1 MAQVCFSDFILKSR
15 FREMTSGF
23 ISHIV
28 LQYLQKL
35 FFFFTQ
41 TLNLFSKNQ
50 QHQIICMDGIK
61 LTFISRSIGLV
72 RMAPWKEI
80 ITLVVT
86 NRKTAD

>member
-35 FFFFTQ
+35 FFFFYPNTEPIFKKPAAPDY
-41 TLNLFSKNQ
+41 LHGWNQ
-50 QHQIICMDGIK
+50 VNIH
-61 LTFISRSIGLV
+61 FEVNRSSSNGTME
-72 RMAPWKEI
+72 R
-80 ITLVVT
+80 
-86 NRKTAD
+86 NYYSGCD

>member
-1 MAQVCFSDFILKSR
+1 MAQVCFSDFILKMHEIR
-15 FREMTSGF
+15 HFHEMTSGF

-35 FFFFTQ
+35 FFFTQ

-61 LTFISRSIGLV
+61 
-72 RMAPWKEI
+72 W
-80 ITLVVT
+80 
-86 NRKTAD
+86 